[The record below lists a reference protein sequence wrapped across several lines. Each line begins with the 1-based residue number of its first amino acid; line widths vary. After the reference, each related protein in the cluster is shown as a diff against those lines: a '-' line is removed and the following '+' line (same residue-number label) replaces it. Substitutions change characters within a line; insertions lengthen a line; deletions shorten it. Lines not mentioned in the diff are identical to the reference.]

1 MNKKLVSVLAV
12 GAILVAGWVG
22 ASAYVGYKAQ
32 QELALITSPTMGA
45 TLHRFSDVTH
55 HRGLLTSSGSMVLHY
70 PDPDAAQQPPPD
82 LFQLQINYTIDHR
95 VTLTH
100 LSTSALTANLVGE
113 GAQVVLA
120 LFGQNP
126 TLTGQGRSGW
136 NGQSSGHYAF
146 PALKTEQADFSF
158 ELAPVSGQFKL
169 IQNALDVSLNLPLM
183 VVADADG
190 VTRFTD
196 AQLTLMTEDR
206 YTSEGRTVLTIGQV
220 EFPDGQAQKIEFVGE
235 SAYAGDRLN
244 VSFGKAIGQLTVAGT
259 TVSDVKLDFMFDG
272 LYAKSIDNLS
282 AILNTAGNI
291 ESLTPAQRQL
301 VLAAVRDLVMQGFS
315 VGMTQ
320 MQASTQE
327 GVATAKAML
336 RVKPIEGASTSP
348 QFDAAKQLVFNA
360 ELDLEGSDISPP
372 LTILGTMMGVIVERS
387 NGFTGSVSL
396 NQGKLLVNGNEL
408 PFDEEISQISIFVTE
423 LLKTP

>member
-1 MNKKLVSVLAV
+1 MNKKLVSVLTLGV
-12 GAILVAGWVG
+12 ILTAGWVG
-22 ASAYVGYKAQ
+22 TSAYVGYKAQ
-32 QELALITSPTMGA
+32 QELAAITQSPTGS
-45 TLHRFSDVTH
+45 TPLRFSDVTH
-55 HRGLLTSSGSMVLHY
+55 NRGFLTSNGSMIVHY
-70 PDPDAAQQPPPD
+70 PDPDAVQQPPPD
-82 LFQLQINYTIDHR
+82 LFQLQINYAIDHR

-100 LSTSALTANLVGE
+100 LSTSDLTANIIGE
-113 GAQVVLA
+113 GAQVMTA

-136 NGQSSGHYAF
+136 DGQSIGHYAF
-146 PALKTEQADFSF
+146 PALKTEQTDFAF

-169 IQNALDVSLNLPLM
+169 IQNALDVSLNLPLI

-206 YTSEGRTVLTIGQV
+206 YTSEGRTVLTIEQV
-220 EFPDGQAQKIEFVGE
+220 EFPGGQAQSIEFVGE
-235 SAYAGDRLN
+235 SAYAGDRFN

-259 TVSDVKLDFMFDG
+259 TVSDLRLDFSLDG
-272 LYAKSIDNLS
+272 LYAKSINNLS
-282 AILNTAGNI
+282 AILNTAGNF
-291 ESLTPAQRQL
+291 ESLSPAQRQL
-301 VLAAVRDLVMQGFS
+301 VLAAVRDVVVQGFS

-320 MQASTQE
+320 MQASTKE

-336 RVKPIEGASTSP
+336 QVKPIEGARTSP

-360 ELDLEGSDISPP
+360 ELDLEGSDISPS

-408 PFDEEISQISIFVTE
+408 PFDEEISQISIFMTE